1 MILRGPAAD
10 ADAGD
15 QDRYLRGSP
24 NRHHKR
30 LVPDFWSVT
39 GSPLNQLTCQ
49 AAMSSVGWGTESA
62 APFFLAG

>member
-15 QDRYLRGSP
+15 QDRCLRGSP
-24 NRHHKR
+24 NRYHQR

-39 GSPLNQLTCQ
+39 GSPLKMLTCP
-49 AAMSSVGWGTESA
+49 ATMSSMGWRAESA
-62 APFFLAG
+62 TPFFLAG